1 MILSTERLSLIPVNE
16 FRDVNALTDALW
28 EIHSDTRTYSHRP
41 DLVMKQR
48 SEAIQLRDQ
57 WTEDWQQKGRGYY
70 AVSYQGEIVGFAGVR
85 HYILAGDAVLNTYY
99 RFRPGVQ
106 GKGLAYEAVK
116 AALDASAQLGKECI
130 AIISPDNLP
139 SVTLARRLGFRRSPD
154 RDVSP
159 EDQVYVLQ
167 NPQNEATANQL

>member
-1 MILSTERLSLIPVNE
+1 M
-16 FRDVNALTDALW
+16 
-28 EIHSDTRTYSHRP
+28 
-41 DLVMKQR
+41 
-48 SEAIQLRDQ
+48 
-57 WTEDWQQKGRGYY
+57 
-70 AVSYQGEIVGFAGVR
+70 SYQGEIVGFAGVR

-99 RFRPGVQ
+99 RFRPGAQ

-167 NPQNEATANQL
+167 NPRNDATANQL